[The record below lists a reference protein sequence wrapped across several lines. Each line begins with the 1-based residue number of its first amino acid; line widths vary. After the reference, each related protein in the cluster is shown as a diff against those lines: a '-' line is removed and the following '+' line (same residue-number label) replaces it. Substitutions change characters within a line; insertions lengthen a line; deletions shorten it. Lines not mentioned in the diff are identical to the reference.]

1 MTARS
6 ETALTG
12 PALRLYLIEVLAPT
26 CGMETP
32 RIASACWDFITQD
45 GPVAVKI
52 DSAMFPDVDP
62 LTRPGWQRPTEKQPL
77 IPEGGV
83 PALLPEPPAAK
94 PKPSPPS
101 IDMDAVERF
110 YAAGL
115 PQTAIAQRLAI
126 SPERLKKALAA
137 ATDIKAR
144 WPRNAAGIPQHT
156 LYPETAPWPPA
167 ADWANDVEPGP
178 DRRGRFT
185 QYAQE
190 GLSEEDIAQA
200 ENIKKHSV
208 SASMSTYRLTGIWRE
223 NQAQRLGVAPAP
235 HRDKKS
241 DRDIL
246 EPLCRAGASREQ
258 IAKELGVAPN
268 GIHMRVAKAGLSTV
282 WEDALAAKN
291 KPGEVPQAEAP
302 ISNAK
307 VNQALAKLAEP
318 LPARLPNVKN
328 PETIPAAPSSARA
341 ELVAAGVDGIDLP
354 PSVPVTKPGP
364 KPWEH
369 PGGPATIADVIA
381 WLRHAGDSIVEA
393 GKGMWLM
400 NGEQAAA
407 RDMVERAN
415 RQRKRLRDPR
425 FDLFELVKG

>member
-1 MTARS
+1 MSTRLD
-6 ETALTG
+6 TALTG
-12 PALRLYLIEVLAPT
+12 PALRLHLIEVLAPT

-32 RIASACWDFITQD
+32 KIANACWDFIHQD
-45 GPVAVKI
+45 AAVKI
-52 DSAMFPDVDP
+52 DAAMFRGDK
-62 LTRPGWQRPTEKQPL
+62 TTSKQPM
-77 IPEGGV
+77 IPEGGI
-83 PALLPEPPAAK
+83 PALLPDPPPQ
-94 PKPSPPS
+94 PKPTLPS
-101 IDMDAVERF
+101 IDMDAVERL

-115 PQTAIAQRLAI
+115 PQTTIAERLGI
-126 SPERLKKALAA
+126 GTEKLKKALATA
-137 ATDIKAR
+137 IDIKER

-156 LYPETAPWPPA
+156 LYPEDAPWPPA

-190 GLSEEDIAQA
+190 GLSEEDIANA
-200 ENIKKHSV
+200 ENIKTHSV

-223 NQAQRLGVAPAP
+223 NQAKRLGVAPAP

-241 DRDIL
+241 DREIL

-258 IAKELGVAPN
+258 IAKALGVASN
-268 GIHMRVAKAGLSTV
+268 GIHMRVAKAGLSAI

-291 KPGEVPQAEAP
+291 ASPEEPPAPVEAEAP

-307 VNQALAKLAEP
+307 VTQALAKLAEP
-318 LPARLPNVKN
+318 LPARLPNLKN
-328 PETIPAAPSSARA
+328 PETFPVAPSSARA
-341 ELVAAGVDGIDLP
+341 ELAAHGVDGADLP
-354 PSVPVTKPGP
+354 QGVPVTKAGP
-364 KPWEH
+364 KVWEH
-369 PGGPATIADVIA
+369 PGGRATIADVIA
-381 WLRHAGDSIVEA
+381 WLRHSGDTVIEA

-407 RDMVERAN
+407 RDLAERAN